1 MEKDG
6 VLRQK
11 MLNDLKKEIFRKS
24 IHLCAGFVPFFLAH
38 FFTFTITAL
47 SSVAF
52 LYIICEFLRLKGIRV
67 PLISAVT
74 ETAARKRDDGRFV
87 LGPVMLVLGILATAL
102 IFQPVPASIGIYALA
117 FGDGFASLAGKL
129 FGKHKLCCKKITCGK
144 TVEGSLACFLAV
156 FISSFAVTKKI
167 TVSLVL
173 AVVATL
179 IEVLPLK
186 DFDNLIIPVTIAF
199 CSHFLLTF

>member
-1 MEKDG
+1 
-6 VLRQK
+6 

-38 FFTFTITAL
+38 FFVFTITAL
-47 SSVAF
+47 SSVAV
-52 LYIICEFLRLKGIRV
+52 LYIVCEFLRLKGIRV

-87 LGPVMLVLGILATAL
+87 LGPVMLVLGIIATAL

-129 FGKHKLCCKKITCGK
+129 FGKHKLLKMLKEGGRLVIVVGAPYHIAGLYKLQTFLHCG
-144 TVEGSLACFLAV
+144 
-156 FISSFAVTKKI
+156 
-167 TVSLVL
+167 
-173 AVVATL
+173 
-179 IEVLPLK
+179 
-186 DFDNLIIPVTIAF
+186 
-199 CSHFLLTF
+199 